1 MIACACSSAPDKR
14 TLPPD
19 DKYCSEDSLRDFA
32 LLLGSADITY
42 DVETIDP
49 KTGKRYAEIQ
59 IGDRERLS
67 TEAVKTSAFLVVDVT
82 PLDKGFL
89 VRATCR

>member
-1 MIACACSSAPDKR
+1 V
-14 TLPPD
+14 
-19 DKYCSEDSLRDFA
+19 
-32 LLLGSADITY
+32 LLGSADITF
-42 DVETIDP
+42 DIERVDA

-59 IGDRERLS
+59 IGDRERLN
-67 TEAVKTSAFLVVDVT
+67 TEAVKTSAFLIVDVS